1 MTIQKLLVFTF
12 FIFFNYTSAQ
22 QVISGRLKTAKNKPI
37 EGANIVLK
45 TINENT
51 TVSYDIS
58 NKTGGF
64 SIKAKTGEYLLKIS
78 YLGFKTVSRK
88 ITVNLEDINLQ
99 TIILK
104 EDTSELEEVV
114 LKAESRI
121 LIKGDTTIYKTASF
135 LNGTEQNLSDILQN
149 LPGLDIND
157 KDKVTLNGK
166 EIDRLLVNGEN
177 LYKNQHKFATEN
189 IAAKIVGNIEVI
201 KNHLDFGSIR
211 TQGKSGLTALNVN
224 IKDDFKNKITGTINT
239 GGGVKNKYEFRSALF
254 SFNKKT
260 KSSLITNF
268 NNTGTNPISIED
280 YIDLTDPITIE
291 PGSSSNVIF
300 SNIED
305 VPRFLSVG
313 DKVKSRVINFATI
326 SSIVNPTEK
335 IKIDFYGIFNASK
348 QEEAFLSNQQLT
360 ANNNSFSIAEENKAL
375 EKNYFGIGHLKAI
388 YKRTEKSIFAFNS
401 NINMNLSNQ
410 NLITEN
416 KNNNSIG
423 FFIEKYKPKEIT
435 TNSNLTYTGKVDN
448 AIFKTSLF
456 LNYIDVDANKEITA
470 NKPFLNF
477 DFDNTNFYIL
487 QDLKKR
493 SLFSGL
499 NLKYSINKRIFKF
512 NITSS
517 TSLADEKLY
526 STIKNTDQNDNKLN
540 LSTVK
545 SNIGTDFTLK
555 LSKLLS
561 YTVGANYNYLLKKFK
576 GNTTEI
582 KYIGFN
588 TNLKV
593 EVNSNNIGNLGY
605 TYSKNTPTI
614 DNLIENAIVVNYRNL
629 TLNDDVSFQSLYPY
643 HKINYQHFI
652 FFPQKK
658 MSVIFNASHKF
669 NKKAINNDIV
679 NSNNLTISKYKT
691 VNNDRTTSLLLF
703 TRKQFLNVPFSVSN
717 SVSYDTSYKDYFQD
731 NLPSIF
737 KSERLSGKLQLA
749 SKFEKSPIHIK
760 MGYQYTFEK
769 FQFDITESKFTVQ
782 EPFVNLKGAISS
794 SLTWKLNTIYKNFNT
809 NDTKRNV
816 FYVNPELNFSKKNS
830 NWEYTLTG
838 TNILNLNSENIV
850 QNRTLPGVRE
860 QKITSI
866 LEGSILFSLKYKL

>member
-388 YKRTEKSIFAFNS
+388 YK
-401 NINMNLSNQ
+401 
-410 NLITEN
+410 
-416 KNNNSIG
+416 
-423 FFIEKYKPKEIT
+423 
-435 TNSNLTYTGKVDN
+435 
-448 AIFKTSLF
+448 
-456 LNYIDVDANKEITA
+456 
-470 NKPFLNF
+470 
-477 DFDNTNFYIL
+477 
-487 QDLKKR
+487 
-493 SLFSGL
+493 
-499 NLKYSINKRIFKF
+499 
-512 NITSS
+512 
-517 TSLADEKLY
+517 
-526 STIKNTDQNDNKLN
+526 
-540 LSTVK
+540 
-545 SNIGTDFTLK
+545 
-555 LSKLLS
+555 
-561 YTVGANYNYLLKKFK
+561 
-576 GNTTEI
+576 
-582 KYIGFN
+582 
-588 TNLKV
+588 
-593 EVNSNNIGNLGY
+593 
-605 TYSKNTPTI
+605 
-614 DNLIENAIVVNYRNL
+614 
-629 TLNDDVSFQSLYPY
+629 
-643 HKINYQHFI
+643 
-652 FFPQKK
+652 
-658 MSVIFNASHKF
+658 
-669 NKKAINNDIV
+669 
-679 NSNNLTISKYKT
+679 
-691 VNNDRTTSLLLF
+691 
-703 TRKQFLNVPFSVSN
+703 
-717 SVSYDTSYKDYFQD
+717 
-731 NLPSIF
+731 
-737 KSERLSGKLQLA
+737 
-749 SKFEKSPIHIK
+749 
-760 MGYQYTFEK
+760 
-769 FQFDITESKFTVQ
+769 
-782 EPFVNLKGAISS
+782 
-794 SLTWKLNTIYKNFNT
+794 
-809 NDTKRNV
+809 
-816 FYVNPELNFSKKNS
+816 
-830 NWEYTLTG
+830 
-838 TNILNLNSENIV
+838 
-850 QNRTLPGVRE
+850 
-860 QKITSI
+860 
-866 LEGSILFSLKYKL
+866 